1 MNKTNGRIDIKSPN
15 TCNLFKLYDKI
26 PANQCSTFR
35 NAVAGQW
42 ESNALSNVF
51 FSEQNMNIIQNGI
64 RAGVYEKSN
73 KQYLIGNQDGDNL
86 KIIMRSIFLQHSSNL
101 PNNISQQISE
111 LNQMVFNYCI
121 PQVYSEAQ
129 AYMKYI
135 DDASNMYMPLSH
147 PVMTN
152 NSNKQLEQ
160 KPWF

>member
-1 MNKTNGRIDIKSPN
+1 
-15 TCNLFKLYDKI
+15 
-26 PANQCSTFR
+26 
-35 NAVAGQW
+35 
-42 ESNALSNVF
+42 
-51 FSEQNMNIIQNGI
+51 
-64 RAGVYEKSN
+64 
-73 KQYLIGNQDGDNL
+73 
-86 KIIMRSIFLQHSSNL
+86 MRSIFLQHSSNL

-129 AYMKYI
+129 GYMKYI

-147 PVMTN
+147 PVMTK